1 MQFRLKLKLLS
12 IWMFSFFYLRFMIMI
27 IAASLTRYPDGD
39 AEDDEAEDQEDDGPR
54 AGKLRADAGH
64 LPAVGAPGQR
74 VVEGVEEECVVT
86 VGAGHPAHPRHIG
99 QRSRHRGRRGQVD
112 DPLAVRPE
120 HGVSGQ

>member
-1 MQFRLKLKLLS
+1 
-12 IWMFSFFYLRFMIMI
+12 MI

-120 HGVSGQ
+120 HRVNGQCTMEPRQTLPACSLYAFSPGGG

>member
-1 MQFRLKLKLLS
+1 MDAVPAEKKTLIILD
-12 IWMFSFFYLRFMIMI
+12 FSVLIS
-27 IAASLTRYPDGD
+27 ALWSLTRDSDGD
-39 AEDDEAEDQEDDGPR
+39 AEDDEAKDQEDDGPR
-54 AGKLRADAGH
+54 AGELRADAGH

-86 VGAGHPAHPRHIG
+86 VGAGHPTHPRHIG

-120 HGVSGQ
+120 QGCGQ